1 MRKERQGTGKCLV
14 GCWDPGHPSPG
25 VEEPWIWPR
34 LALGY
39 SLPCGREV
47 WGGFC
52 ASKERKKQWPLCPL
66 TLVTESWVG
75 VLLGDKLGH
84 FSLKAFLEQN
94 IKAGERPEDYLG
106 HWFFIVFFFFFF
118 LVADHFKQVLLM
130 MQGKGMIILPSR
142 TKFLLEKRLLEKSLE
157 RLLGWVWGSKG
168 MR

>member
-14 GCWDPGHPSPG
+14 GCWDPGRPSPG

-106 HWFFIVFFFFFF
+106 HWFFIVFFFFFPGGRS
-118 LVADHFKQVLLM
+118 LQASLTHDAGQGNDYLALKDQVSFREETF
-130 MQGKGMIILPSR
+130 GKIPWETPWMSVR
-142 TKFLLEKRLLEKSLE
+142 F
-157 RLLGWVWGSKG
+157 
-168 MR
+168 